1 MSESQQEVGT
11 ALRLDR
17 RYKALPDREV
27 FHTGTTPN
35 SGPKGNGHR
44 TDRRFRRPV
53 ARSCRSLFDLGGVS
67 LAVGSPRFRRRRHQG
82 RASAKSKAL
91 ASGEAALGP
100 FSDFDECFSLPGLG
114 AW

>member
-1 MSESQQEVGT
+1 MLGPRPAAET
-11 ALRLDR
+11 ALWLDR
-17 RYKALPDREV
+17 HCKARLGRGA
-27 FHTGTTPN
+27 FRIGMMSG